1 MKTAVVV
8 PNWNGETWLRECLD
22 SLLAQTAPLTLLV
35 VDNGS
40 TDSSR
45 DILESYGDKIVRI
58 YRDKNYGFTGGVNPG
73 IEYAIKHNFDSVGL
87 FNNDAVAETSW
98 LKELQQELKSD
109 VGIVACCLQAFD
121 RKLIDSTGDQM
132 TVWGLPYPRGR
143 HAEVRNAPKYP
154 EYIFSASGGATLYSV
169 PMLQEVGVFDD
180 DFFAYYEDVD
190 LSYRA
195 QLAGWK
201 VKLAPD
207 SVAYHRINATSK
219 RMKNGFMVYQT
230 FKNLPM
236 VNKKNTPKG
245 LRHIVYPRFVI
256 AYVSFFVSAL
266 LRGEGWPAF
275 KGFCKFIALSP
286 KKARERRAIQATKK
300 VDNKYIFS
308 IMTHDL
314 PENSDRLRKLRS
326 VWWKITGRSHETT

>member
-1 MKTAVVV
+1 MKTAVIV

-45 DILESYGDKIVRI
+45 DILESYEDKIVRI

-73 IEYAIKHNFDSVGL
+73 IEYAIEHGYDAVAL
-87 FNNDAVAETSW
+87 FNNDAFADKDW
-98 LKELQQELKSD
+98 LKNLQHELQD
-109 VGIVACCLQAFD
+109 NVGIVTCSLQTFD
-121 RKLIDSTGDQM
+121 RKYIDSTGDQL

-143 HAEVRNAPKYP
+143 HTPVANSPTEP
-154 EYIFSASGGATLYSV
+154 EYIFGASGGATLYSI
-169 PMLQEVGVFDD
+169 PMLREIGLFDD

-201 VKLAPD
+201 VKINPA
-207 SVAYHRINATSK
+207 SIAYHRINATSN
-219 RMKNGFMVYQT
+219 RMPSGFRVYQT
-230 FKNLPM
+230 FKNMPM

-245 LRHIVYPRFVI
+245 LRHIVYPRFAL
-256 AYVSFFVSAL
+256 AYASFFFAALFRGQGWSAF
-266 LRGEGWPAF
+266 R
-275 KGFCKFIALSP
+275 GFCKFIALSP
-286 KKARERRAIQATKK
+286 KKARERHHIQANKK
-300 VDNKYIFS
+300 VDAHYIFS

-314 PENSDRLRKLRS
+314 PENSDKLRKLRGA
-326 VWWKITGRSHETT
+326 WRKIVRKKG